1 MNYTGLKD
9 RHRAERA
16 AWHPNLSLR
25 VHRALSWL
33 DGSERLAAAGD
44 LDGQFIYLWIAFN
57 AAYAAE
63 IDERHRLSEQETF
76 RAFLARLIDLDREHR
91 RIEALLWHEFTGNIR
106 VLLDNKY
113 VFQEFWSFR
122 NGTLPEDEWKRR
134 FAGAKKAA
142 HAAVLNRDTVTALS
156 IVLSRIYTL
165 RNQLVHGGAT
175 WGGTVNREQ
184 LRDCTKLME
193 KLVPLII
200 AVQMDHPEV
209 LWGEACYPVV
219 D

>member
-91 RIEALLWHEFTGNIR
+91 RVEALLWHEFTGNIR

-134 FAGAKKAA
+134 K
-142 HAAVLNRDTVTALS
+142 NWR
-156 IVLSRIYTL
+156 
-165 RNQLVHGGAT
+165 Q
-175 WGGTVNREQ
+175 
-184 LRDCTKLME
+184 
-193 KLVPLII
+193 
-200 AVQMDHPEV
+200 
-209 LWGEACYPVV
+209 
-219 D
+219 